1 MSLARSNL
9 NAMMRIGDNQIACRV
24 EGGFIVAA
32 QKKVRLFFGPH
43 LYAAVV
49 GTPGPTQKVTPYQ
62 PGYMALAAAM
72 GATLVVPPT
81 VPDPATGRPV
91 ANPQIELVP
100 GSSVIRSV
108 KATAICV
115 ARDAMGV
122 YHVSNQSIT
131 VDSESVLRQALLKIE
146 SDELV
151 QVLSDAEVQ
160 ADREAGKL
168 RGWITVPFMP
178 GYQLAG
184 RAGAKAIREALQ
196 TYNNLSATIRQR
208 ACTKAERLACDHN
221 PVLRMSWVYGDLK
234 IDVEGKNG
242 IRQSTVIEGCR
253 DGEKQITVPYAEVD
267 VVSWTESRGQ
277 AAIDAFVQALLASQE
292 VDGVGSMTINAA
304 EGLEDG
310 TDEDEDEAEQPRQ
323 ITQKVD
329 APALVIPTRQPEPV
343 AVQAPA
349 PEPAPVAAHRLPPMI
364 EKPLKQDHNPRI
376 REFPAPAPVQA
387 PAPAPAAPINGHA
400 VLRLQGKCKGMEAQL
415 PPADVTWARNK
426 AGVAVDADLDEIRD
440 GAALERLMAT
450 LKEAV
455 GGAQ

>member
-1 MSLARSNL
+1 MSLARSNP
-9 NAMMRIGDNQIACRV
+9 NALMRIGTEQIACRV

-178 GYQLAG
+178 GYQLVG
-184 RAGAKAIREALQ
+184 RASAKAIREALQ

-234 IDVEGKNG
+234 IDVQAKDGSV
-242 IRQSTVIEGCR
+242 RQSTTLDGCQEGER
-253 DGEKQITVPYAEVD
+253 QISLPYAEVD

-310 TDEDEDEAEQPRQ
+310 ADEDEDEVEQPRQ

-329 APALVIPTRQPEPV
+329 APALVIPIRQPEPV

-349 PEPAPVAAHRLPPMI
+349 PEPAPVAA
-364 EKPLKQDHNPRI
+364 
-376 REFPAPAPVQA
+376 PAPVQA
-387 PAPAPAAPINGHA
+387 PAPAPAAPINGQA

-415 PPADVTWARNK
+415 PPPDVAWARNK
-426 AGVAVDADLDEIRD
+426 AGIATTADLDEIRD
-440 GAALERLMAT
+440 GAALERLMAA
-450 LKEAV
+450 LKEAAE
-455 GGAQ
+455 GAQ